1 MVSGGI
7 IALLFIC
14 GGLCT
19 VLPFV
24 AMAVFKAK
32 NKDVKIS
39 SFFIGC
45 GVFVLFALILEQLL
59 HTVMLP
65 LVRKSTVMYVIYG
78 ILAAGI
84 FEETGRFAAFKT
96 VMKNRNDPK
105 EAVMFGLGHGGAEA
119 ILLAGLSLLSTALTA
134 VMLNNVG
141 FEELTAMSSGGNAE
155 TAELV
160 RSQLSAVSELTAV
173 QVVCSLL
180 ERIISMTFH
189 TAMSVIVF
197 ESARVKGKLWL
208 FPASIL
214 LHAICDLPAA
224 LYQRQVIPMWAV
236 YPIMAVITAG
246 IVWLAVR
253 SFGRTR
259 ELCGEKGA

>member
-24 AMAVFKAK
+24 AKAVFKAK
-32 NKDVKIS
+32 NRDVNTS

-45 GVFVLFALILEQLL
+45 GIFILFALILEQLL
-59 HTVMLP
+59 HSVMLP
-65 LVRKSTVMYVIYG
+65 IVGKSTVMYVIYG
-78 ILAAGI
+78 IFAAGI

-119 ILLAGLSLLSTALTA
+119 ILLAGLT
-134 VMLNNVG
+134 MLN
-141 FEELTAMSSGGNAE
+141 TAAMAVIINNSDFSAAFIFPAE
-155 TAELV
+155 STETVELV
-160 RSQLSAVSELTAV
+160 HSQLSAVSGLTAV
-173 QVVCSLL
+173 QVVFSLL

-208 FPASIL
+208 FPVSIL
-214 LHAICDLPAA
+214 LHAVCDLPAA
-224 LYQRQVIPMWAV
+224 LYQRQVISMWAV

>member
-24 AMAVFKAK
+24 AKAVFKAK
-32 NKDVKIS
+32 NRDVNTS

-45 GVFVLFALILEQLL
+45 GVFILFALILEQLL
-59 HTVMLP
+59 HSVMLP
-65 LVRKSTVMYVIYG
+65 IMGKSTVMYVIYG
-78 ILAAGI
+78 IFAAGI

-119 ILLAGLSLLSTALTA
+119 ILLAGLT
-134 VMLNNVG
+134 MLN
-141 FEELTAMSSGGNAE
+141 TAAMAVIMNNSDFSAAFIFPTESTE

-160 RSQLSAVSELTAV
+160 HSQLSAVSGLTAV
-173 QVVCSLL
+173 QVVFSLL

-197 ESARVKGKLWL
+197 ESARVKERLWL
-208 FPASIL
+208 FPVSIL
-214 LHAICDLPAA
+214 LHAVSDLPAA
-224 LYQRQVIPMWAV
+224 LYQRQVIPIWAV

-259 ELCGEKGA
+259 ELCGKKGA

>member
-24 AMAVFKAK
+24 AKAVFKAK
-32 NKDVKIS
+32 NKEVNTS

-45 GVFVLFALILEQLL
+45 GVFILFALILEQLL
-59 HTVMLP
+59 HSVMLP
-65 LVRKSTVMYVIYG
+65 IVGKSTVMYVSYG
-78 ILAAGI
+78 IFAAGI

-119 ILLAGLSLLSTALTA
+119 ILLAGLSLLSTAIMA
-134 VMLNNVG
+134 VIMNNAD
-141 FEELTAMSSGGNAE
+141 FSAAFIFPAESTE

-160 RSQLSAVSELTAV
+160 RSQLSAVSGLTAV

-189 TAMSVIVF
+189 TAISVIVF
-197 ESARVKGKLWL
+197 EGARVKGKLWL
-208 FPASIL
+208 FPVSIL
-214 LHAICDLPAA
+214 LHAVCDLPAA

>member
-1 MVSGGI
+1 
-7 IALLFIC
+7 
-14 GGLCT
+14 
-19 VLPFV
+19 
-24 AMAVFKAK
+24 
-32 NKDVKIS
+32 
-39 SFFIGC
+39 
-45 GVFVLFALILEQLL
+45 
-59 HTVMLP
+59 
-65 LVRKSTVMYVIYG
+65 
-78 ILAAGI
+78 
-84 FEETGRFAAFKT
+84 
-96 VMKNRNDPK
+96 
-105 EAVMFGLGHGGAEA
+105 MFGLGHGGAEA

-134 VMLNNVG
+134 VMLNNIG

-214 LHAICDLPAA
+214 LHAVCDLPAA

-259 ELCGEKGA
+259 ELCGKKGA

>member
-19 VLPFV
+19 MLPF
-24 AMAVFKAK
+24 AAKAVFKAK
-32 NKDVKIS
+32 NRDVNAS
-39 SFFIGC
+39 SFFIGF
-45 GVFVLFALILEQLL
+45 GVFVLFALILEQLI
-59 HTVMLP
+59 HSVMLP
-65 LVRKSTVMYVIYG
+65 IVGKSTVQYVIYG
-78 ILAAGI
+78 IFAAGI

-96 VMKNRNDPK
+96 VMKDRNDPK
-105 EAVMFGLGHGGAEA
+105 EAIMFGLGHGGAET
-119 ILLAGLSLLSTALTA
+119 ILLAGLT
-134 VMLNNVG
+134 MLNDAAMAVIINNSYFSAAFILP
-141 FEELTAMSSGGNAE
+141 FESTE

-160 RSQLSAVSELTAV
+160 HSQLSAVSGLTAV
-173 QVVCSLL
+173 QVVFSLL

-197 ESARVKGKLWL
+197 ESARVKEKLWL
-208 FPASIL
+208 FPVSIL
-214 LHAICDLPAA
+214 LHAVSDLPAA

>member
-45 GVFVLFALILEQLL
+45 GVFILFALILEQLL
-59 HTVMLP
+59 HTVML
-65 LVRKSTVMYVIYG
+65 
-78 ILAAGI
+78 
-84 FEETGRFAAFKT
+84 
-96 VMKNRNDPK
+96 
-105 EAVMFGLGHGGAEA
+105 EA
-119 ILLAGLSLLSTALTA
+119 ILRAGLSILGTALTA

-141 FEELTAMSSGGNAE
+141 FEELIAMSSGGNAE

-197 ESARVKGKLWL
+197 ESARVKEKLWL
-208 FPASIL
+208 FPVSIL
-214 LHAICDLPAA
+214 LHAVCDLPAA

-246 IVWLAVR
+246 IVWFAVR
-253 SFGRTR
+253 SFGRAR
-259 ELCGEKGA
+259 VLCGEKGT